1 MSVLVAN
8 RLGGIMSAVEKP
20 SWFGGRELIAL
31 AIVALA
37 AAPPLSTYI
46 ATQSWERV
54 KVRPVERTIRV
65 TGSAKQR
72 IVSDLIEWNATVTAD
87 AKDKLAAYRKV
98 HADVEATVA
107 YLKGQG
113 VPEGEIFP
121 DSTVVE
127 ELFTT
132 VYEGKGEDRIAR
144 QELVG
149 YQARQTI
156 GVRSKDVQRIER
168 LSRQVTDLLEKDVAV
183 TSGAPSY
190 YYTKLGDLKI
200 EMLSEASKD
209 ARTRAENMLRSA
221 GGAALSRLKDAD
233 MGVINVNPAN
243 STATSWEG
251 NNDTS
256 ALEKDIIAIVHVTY
270 ALK

>member
-1 MSVLVAN
+1 MPV
-8 RLGGIMSAVEKP
+8 VEKP

-54 KVRPVERTIRV
+54 KVRPVERSIRV
-65 TGSAKQR
+65 TGSAKRR
-72 IVSDLIEWNATVTAD
+72 IVSDLIEWNATVSAE

-98 HADVEATVA
+98 HTDVEATVA
-107 YLKGQG
+107 YLKAQG
-113 VPEGEIFP
+113 VPEGNIFP
-121 DSTVVE
+121 DSAVVE
-127 ELFTT
+127 EQYTT
-132 VYEGKGEDRIAR
+132 VVEGKGEERIER

-149 YQARQTI
+149 YVARQAIT
-156 GVRSKDVQRIER
+156 VRSNDVQRIER
-168 LSRQVTDLLEKDVAV
+168 MSRQVTDLLEKDIAV
-183 TSGAPSY
+183 MSGAPAY
-190 YYTKLGDLKI
+190 YFTKLGELKI

-221 GGAALSRLKDAD
+221 GGASLSRLKDAD
-233 MGVINVNPAN
+233 MGVININPAN
-243 STATSWEG
+243 SSATSWEG

-256 ALEKDIIAIVHVTY
+256 SLEKDIIAIVHVSY

>member
-1 MSVLVAN
+1 MPV
-8 RLGGIMSAVEKP
+8 VEKP

-54 KVRPVERTIRV
+54 KVRPVERSIRV
-65 TGSAKQR
+65 TGSAKRR
-72 IVSDLIEWNATVTAD
+72 IVSDLIEWNATVSAE

-98 HADVEATVA
+98 HTDVEATVA
-107 YLKGQG
+107 YLKAQG
-113 VPEGEIFP
+113 VPEGNIFP
-121 DSTVVE
+121 DSAVVE
-127 ELFTT
+127 EQYTT
-132 VYEGKGEDRIAR
+132 VVEGKGEERIER

-149 YQARQTI
+149 YVARQAIT
-156 GVRSKDVQRIER
+156 VRSNDVQRIER
-168 LSRQVTDLLEKDVAV
+168 MSRQVTDLLEKDIAV
-183 TSGAPSY
+183 MSGAPAY
-190 YYTKLGDLKI
+190 YFTKLGELKI

-221 GGAALSRLKDAD
+221 GGASLARLKDAD
-233 MGVINVNPAN
+233 MGVININPAN
-243 STATSWEG
+243 SSATSWEG

-256 ALEKDIIAIVHVTY
+256 SLEKDIIAIVHVSY